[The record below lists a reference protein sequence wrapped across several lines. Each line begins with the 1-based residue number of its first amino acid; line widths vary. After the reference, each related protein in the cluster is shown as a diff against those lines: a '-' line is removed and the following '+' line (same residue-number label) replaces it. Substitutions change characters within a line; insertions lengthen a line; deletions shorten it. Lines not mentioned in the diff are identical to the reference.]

1 MWSFAWTHQYIT
13 PTKLVLDKGMSL
25 VHIDVDY
32 DKIIVVRNNSS
43 KEVVNLWL
51 CKCLESWKYW
61 KKVSHKISY
70 SDSNVDFPKLIFE
83 SCEKLYFNPCA
94 LTLCLFLFFYLLN
107 MYPCAFRLIS
117 HSGRILIQNINII
130 IQEHT
135 LENVICKMV
144 TILFRL
150 WCVTPI
156 CTGSRISS
164 PLGVASGPFH
174 EQFFCHNSNLLEISL
189 CLHPRCSEVVTMK
202 FCTCHDS
209 TAVMACAKFCSD
221 IIPSSGVTLKSTF
234 HWIWITLEKSH
245 SWYGPLVIISPDVHH
260 TIGSFLSSL
269 WVDFSNLCFSFSW
282 NEM

>member
-1 MWSFAWTHQYIT
+1 MLSFAWTHQYIT

-25 VHIDVDY
+25 VHNDVDY

-51 CKCLESWKYW
+51 CKYLESWKYMYW
-61 KKVSHKISY
+61 KKVVHKISF

-94 LTLCLFLFFYLLN
+94 LTLCLFLFFYLLDV
-107 MYPCAFRLIS
+107 YPCAFRLIS

-164 PLGVASGPFH
+164 PLGVAWGPFH

-189 CLHPRCSEVVTMK
+189 CLHPRCSEVITMK

-221 IIPSSGVTLKSTF
+221 MIPSSGVTLKSTF
-234 HWIWITLEKSH
+234 H
-245 SWYGPLVIISPDVHH
+245 VHH

-269 WVDFSNLCFSFSW
+269 RVGFSNLWKFDNLNYF
-282 NEM
+282 